1 MIDVDNIVRVYFQ
14 FSREDGRI
22 TDEIAAAREKT
33 KAKLAII
40 KKLENVRGLVSAIK
54 NIGEAV
60 GDVSSHH
67 PKPAGS
73 LNFHYQIH
81 PAIRAAF
88 SGVNFM
94 TEVQALAYLIFSCV

>member
-33 KAKLAII
+33 KAKL
-40 KKLENVRGLVSAIK
+40 ESVRGLVSAIK